1 MIRKEK
7 NLPNNPTQVRMDLL
21 TLHNMIRKAT
31 YEDVPALME
40 IFRKAREI
48 MRASG
53 NMNQWND
60 GYPSEEIVRKDID
73 DGVCYVLCNS
83 HPEPLTCHPEQSEGS
98 PYASGTIK
106 ATMAFIPGPDPT
118 YAKIEGGQW
127 IDDSPYHVIHRI
139 AAAEPGHNAA
149 EKLLEWAFTLTESIR
164 IDTHKDNIIMKHIL
178 DKQGFTHCGTIY
190 LANGDPREAYQM
202 SKKVDRY
209 SALHSLAMTYLEG
222 EDDLIAEMANLSAL
236 LHHGMKFWWTGFYR
250 VVGEQLVLGPF
261 QGPPACTRIAYGKG
275 VCGSAW
281 KRGETI
287 VVPDVEEFPG
297 HIACSSES
305 RSEIVVP
312 VWRDGQIVAV
322 LDIDSEKPG
331 TFTETDRGWLEKI
344 VDLI

>member
-1 MIRKEK
+1 
-7 NLPNNPTQVRMDLL
+7 
-21 TLHNMIRKAT
+21 MIRKAT
-31 YEDVPALME
+31 YEDLPELME
-40 IFRKAREI
+40 VFGRAREI

-73 DGVCYVLCNS
+73 EGVCYVL
-83 HPEPLTCHPEQSEGS
+83 PERGKDGKER
-98 PYASGTIK
+98 II

-118 YAKIEGGQW
+118 YARIYDGEW
-127 IDDSPYHVIHRI
+127 LDESPYHVIHRI
-139 AAAEPGHNAA
+139 AAAEPGHNV
-149 EKLLEWAFTLTESIR
+149 AFTLLDWAFLQTGNIR
-164 IDTHKDNIIMKHIL
+164 IDTHKDNVIMQHIL

-202 SKKVDRY
+202 SLKANKY
-209 SALHSLAMTYLEG
+209 KALYNLAKCYFEG
-222 EDDLIAEMANLSAL
+222 EDDLIANMANLSAMI
-236 LHHGMKFWWTGFYR
+236 HREFEFWWTGFYR

-261 QGPPACTRIAYGKG
+261 QGPTACTKIAYGKG
-275 VCGSAW
+275 VCGTAW

-312 VWRDGQIVAV
+312 IWRDGRIVAV
-322 LDIDSEKPG
+322 LDIDSEKLG
-331 TFTETDRGWLEKI
+331 TFTETDKVWLERI
-344 VDLI
+344 VELI